1 MAVERK
7 VPPVS
12 RTLRGYAARPGLD
25 DECGGII
32 GGWLLQ
38 MVVVL
43 GVIGLL
49 LFEVLSV
56 VVATVSL
63 DDVAREVARATRDE
77 YRVERSIDVATATA
91 ESIASSRDARITG
104 VVLEDDELVIGL
116 ERDAPTLLVHRIG
129 PLQELAT
136 PNTSARIAWTS

>member
-1 MAVERK
+1 VGAPHRD
-7 VPPVS
+7 
-12 RTLRGYAARPGLD
+12 LD

-38 MVVVL
+38 LVVIL
-43 GVIGLL
+43 GVVGLL

-77 YRVERSIDVATATA
+77 YRVERSIDAAAATA
-91 ESIASSRDARITG
+91 ESIAASRDAR
-104 VVLEDDELVIGL
+104 VADVALEDDELVIVL
-116 ERDAPTLLVHRIG
+116 ERDAPTVLVHRIG

-136 PNTSARIAWTS
+136 PTTSARIDWTS

>member
-1 MAVERK
+1 MRVQ
-7 VPPVS
+7 
-12 RTLRGYAARPGLD
+12 AARRGLD

-38 MVVVL
+38 LVVIL
-43 GVIGLL
+43 GLIGLL

-91 ESIASSRDARITG
+91 ESIATSRDARVTG
-104 VVLEDDELVIGL
+104 VDVEDDELVIVL

-129 PLQELAT
+129 PFQELAT
-136 PNTSARIAWTS
+136 PTTSARIAWTS